1 MTKTVILKNTGSEKL
16 HVSNLCVYVCVC
28 VCVCMCV
35 CVCAYTV
42 SNTYVYVMY
51 MHVYSVISVYVV
63 VHGIL
68 N

>member
-16 HVSNLCVYVCVC
+16 HVSNLCVY
-28 VCVCMCV
+28 V